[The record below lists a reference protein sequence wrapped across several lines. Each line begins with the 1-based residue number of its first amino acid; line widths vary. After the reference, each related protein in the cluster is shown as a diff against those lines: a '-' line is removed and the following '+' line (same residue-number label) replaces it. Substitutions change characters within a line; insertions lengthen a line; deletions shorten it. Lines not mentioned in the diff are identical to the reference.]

1 MFVGNIDDILVKAE
15 SILGYTFESKDIL
28 LKALTHPSAVEDKCI
43 LDSYERLEF
52 LGDSILGALVAT
64 ELYKMYPEMDEGNLT
79 RMKVSLVSGSILSKV
94 AAELGLDELIIF
106 GPSECG
112 TGKRGMTS
120 ALEDVYEAL
129 TGALYLE
136 AGYEATHE
144 FVVRTLSPHIS
155 EKLAYNPIS
164 PKSKLQEVTQRDFSV
179 APTYELI
186 KTSGAA
192 HAPHFTSAVYVNGK
206 EVGLGEGTTKK
217 ASESEAARDAL
228 EKMGYLDY

>member
-1 MFVGNIDDILVKAE
+1 MANHNYDEILLEAE
-15 SILGYTFESKDIL
+15 KIVNYTFKSKDNL
-28 LKALTHPSAVEDKCI
+28 LKALTHPSAVEDRCT

-79 RMKVSLVSGSILSKV
+79 RMKVSLVAGSILSKV
-94 AAELGLDELIIF
+94 AADLGLEELIIF

-129 TGALYLE
+129 IGALYLE
-136 AGYEATHE
+136 AGYEKTHE
-144 FVVRTLSPHIS
+144 FVVRTLTPHIS

-164 PKSKLQEVTQRDFSV
+164 PKSKLQEVTQRDFAI
-179 APTYELI
+179 APTYELLN
-186 KTSGAA
+186 TSGAA
-192 HAPHFTSAVYVNGK
+192 HAPLFTSAVHVNG
-206 EVGLGEGTTKK
+206 EQVGVGEGTTKK

-228 EKMGYLDY
+228 QKMGYLDY